1 MDIPAKIEKIDTAL
15 EALSEHRHS
24 CRLCPRKCSV
34 NREKESGY
42 CSAGKDA
49 FLSHAGLH
57 FGEEPVLSGHEDCN
71 KELTNGPGSSSGSG
85 TIFFTGCHLK
95 CLYCQNHQISW
106 GNQGSKI
113 SITGLARKMLEIQE
127 KGALNIN
134 LVSPTH
140 MILPILSALKKAYE
154 KGLSIPLVYN
164 SCGYERD
171 DILKKLD
178 GIIDIY
184 LPDIKYFSSQLS
196 KQLSGVS
203 DYFDHTK
210 RAVLEMSRQQ
220 PDLILDK
227 NKAAHQGLI
236 IRHLILPGQVN
247 DSIKILNWIKENI
260 SNSFGLS
267 LMSQFYPCFKTPLEF
282 RKKISPHEYKQVLDT
297 AQKLEFKQMY
307 IQPDLFSDDR
317 HLIPDFKL
325 KNPFRWE

>member
-1 MDIPAKIEKIDTAL
+1 MDISEKIKKIDKAL
-15 EALSEHRHS
+15 EALSENRHS
-24 CRLCPRKCSV
+24 CRLCPRQCSV
-34 NREKESGY
+34 DREKESGY
-42 CSAGKDA
+42 CSAGNDVYI
-49 FLSHAGLH
+49 SHAGLH
-57 FGEEPVLSGHEDCN
+57 FGEEPVLSGYKDYR
-71 KELTNGPGSSSGSG
+71 KKSRKSPGSSSGSG

-95 CLYCQNHQISW
+95 CLFCQNHQISW

-113 SITGLARKMLEIQE
+113 STTGLARKMLEIQK

-154 KGLSIPLVYN
+154 TGLSIPLVYN

-171 DILKKLD
+171 VILKNLE

-210 RAVLEMSRQQ
+210 RAILEMSRQQ
-220 PDLILDK
+220 PELVLDRGK
-227 NKAAHQGLI
+227 TAQRGLI

-282 RKKISPHEYKQVLDT
+282 QKKISPYEYKQVLET
-297 AQKLEFKQMY
+297 AQMLEFKEMY
-307 IQPDLFSDDR
+307 IQPDLFSDNR